1 MLHELLSYFST
12 GISKGNVET
21 YLQRPKKLKLSTLGC
36 YLKRRQ
42 IGVTFTSEK
51 IIAFFL
57 IAGGTGDKPSNA
69 LDVSGT
75 EISKISR
82 GRKTKRSI
90 LFPFIHLS
98 YN

>member
-12 GISKGNVET
+12 GISKGNAKT

-51 IIAFFL
+51 NIAFFL
-57 IAGGTGDKPSNA
+57 IAGGTGDKTSNA

-75 EISKISR
+75 EISKYLEAGKPSAAFCFHSF
-82 GRKTKRSI
+82 T
-90 LFPFIHLS
+90 
-98 YN
+98 